1 MAGVDD
7 WVERAGRAAAGRLT
21 RRSFL
26 GRVGKVAVMVA
37 GGQAMAVLLAEEAEA
52 RVCGQTG
59 VSPRCPTFDCDAI
72 WGWCWYAT
80 GCCAGG
86 LLKKICDCCAVDW
99 PNVHGYCPDGTNV
112 KCIVESCGTDPRV
125 QTAAISRLP
134 TDDPLHMAAE
144 VRALRWADGAAE
156 VVLTDA
162 LVPVIQALAV
172 SVASLVTGPV
182 LAIERR
188 VPLDPGVVAEIG
200 RLRARAVRIVGPQLP
215 AGIDRELGGLGVEVE
230 RVGASGDIGRFSDEV
245 AAWIGRRYGPLPA
258 VVVEPEGSSVES
270 LAVVAAFAGT
280 GRYPLV
286 MGVGHGGAGAGS
298 YLVGPGAAD
307 RVAEV
312 PGAVPVFSPTRPGVA
327 AELAAVAAQ
336 AHGGA
341 PPWALLA
348 PVGSPVL
355 LALAG
360 LGIPILLHEPHVLDG
375 AREWLWSYG
384 RSLSRVWI
392 AGEAGALGED
402 AYRELQSLVNGFET
416 DKLIGVG
423 GQGLPIY
430 WQPVPERAV
439 GAARLGTDPP
449 PPTREAPRRRRRR

>member
-1 MAGVDD
+1 VGGVDD
-7 WVERAGRAAAGRLT
+7 WVEQAGRLAAGRLT

-26 GRVGKVAVMVA
+26 GRVGKVAMMVA
-37 GGQAMAVLLAEEAEA
+37 GGQAMAVLLAEHAEA

-112 KCIVESCGTDPRV
+112 KCIVESCGADPRV

-134 TDDPLHMAAE
+134 TDDPVRMAEE

-156 VVLTDA
+156 VVVTDA
-162 LVPVIQALAV
+162 LVPVVQALAT
-172 SVASLVTGPV
+172 SVASLVIGPV

-188 VPLDPGVVAEIG
+188 VPVDAAVVAEIA
-200 RLRARAVRIVGPQLP
+200 RLRPRAVRIVGPELP
-215 AGIDRELGGLGVEVE
+215 ADIDRELAAHGFEVE
-230 RVGASGDIGRFSDEV
+230 RIGASGDIGRFSDEI

-258 VVVEPEGSSVES
+258 VVAEPEGSSVES
-270 LAVVAAFAGT
+270 LAVVAAFAGVR
-280 GRYPLV
+280 RYPLI
-286 MGVGHGGAGAGS
+286 MGVGHGAAGAGS
-298 YLVGPGAAD
+298 YLVGPGAAE

-312 PGAVPVFSPTRPGVA
+312 PGAVPVLPPTWPGVA
-327 AELAAVAAQ
+327 VELAALAAQ
-336 AHGGA
+336 ADGGA

-348 PVGSPVL
+348 PVGSPMLV
-355 LALAG
+355 ALAG
-360 LGIPILLHEPHVLDG
+360 LGIPILLHEPYVLDG
-375 AREWLWSYG
+375 AREWLWTYG
-384 RSLSRVWI
+384 RSLSRVFL

-402 AYRELQSLVNGFET
+402 TYRELQSLVNGFET
-416 DKLIGVG
+416 DKLTGVG

-430 WQPVPERAV
+430 PQPPPERAV
-439 GAARLGTDPP
+439 AAARLGTDPP
-449 PPTREAPRRRRRR
+449 PPRRR